1 MPLLLFIAFLAFVV
15 ICLVL
20 KPCDA
25 QTVSLAGI
33 TICIHQI
40 ANAQCSVCICE
51 LHAACASEAASKQCK
66 CTMCSL
72 YATALQR
79 LQDARLLVTAGQCTC
94 GH

>member
-25 QTVSLAGI
+25 QTVSLTSI

-51 LHAACASEAASKQCK
+51 LHAACANGQHRASFCRMQGHLTSYAFSAC
-66 CTMCSL
+66 MMQAPRPRYSSL
-72 YATALQR
+72 
-79 LQDARLLVTAGQCTC
+79 
-94 GH
+94 